1 MHRPACTIASHPNQE
16 LRGQVW
22 TVPTTVRQ
30 SQQEA
35 ALRATL
41 RAQGVADV
49 GWLDAMDG
57 CSHVAHLASPVPVPV
72 PVPARVPRH
81 ADELIVPA
89 RDRLA
94 REGEGLAL
102 RSLCPSVVL
111 GPVWIADR
119 SASMTVF
126 TRLLDGRLPAL
137 GLVRM

>member
-1 MHRPACTIASHPNQE
+1 M
-16 LRGQVW
+16 
-22 TVPTTVRQ
+22 
-30 SQQEA
+30 
-35 ALRATL
+35 
-41 RAQGVADV
+41 
-49 GWLDAMDG
+49 
-57 CSHVAHLASPVPVPV
+57 PVPV

-81 ADELIVPA
+81 ADELIVPACERLIAPA

-119 SASMTVF
+119 SASMTVI